1 MRVLRGENAGSQ
13 YPLFGQKVMG
23 RKDIPLEQA
32 AGGWSLDSPLSGVF
46 RFQNHRAE
54 PEFHGR
60 GIWWTDGKTIKQWKR
75 DWGEKAQYIMC
86 QRPKLSAMLL
96 APSGP
101 YQPYTLASHTDQFES
116 DVRKVL
122 KSEWMYQYDNHLNF
136 PWEVRQWE
144 IVNRYPMAESLVKT
158 GWADALCSQV
168 YDEYEHSTRINLRAE
183 TYYGVFG
190 LNRQELAAVSQSKSR
205 SARWIMRW
213 NGKKPALQSMART
226 WQ

>member
-1 MRVLRGENAGSQ
+1 
-13 YPLFGQKVMG
+13 
-23 RKDIPLEQA
+23 
-32 AGGWSLDSPLSGVF
+32 
-46 RFQNHRAE
+46 
-54 PEFHGR
+54 
-60 GIWWTDGKTIKQWKR
+60 
-75 DWGEKAQYIMC
+75 MC
-86 QRPKLSAMLL
+86 QRPKLSAMLT

-168 YDEYEHSTRINLRAE
+168 YDRYEHGTRINLRAK

-190 LNRQELAAVSQSKSR
+190 LNRQELAAVSQSKKVVSR
-205 SARWIMRW
+205 
-213 NGKKPALQSMART
+213 GG
-226 WQ
+226 